1 MTGPSQTDS
10 PAAVPPLGQTPSHR
24 SERISAPLT
33 G

>member
-10 PAAVPPLGQTPSHR
+10 PAAVPSLGQAQPRR